1 MRTTPPERIT
11 FFRQRGW
18 WGDTTTWDLF
28 AEAVE
33 RARDETALVD
43 PANRESFTG
52 GAPGRYSFGELR
64 EAVERFCRGLL
75 GAGIHAGDTVVMQ
88 LPNIVE
94 SAIAYLA
101 MARLGVIASP
111 VPMQYGGHELRG
123 IAAKLGPRAY
133 LATGVFKGEDYAARN
148 AQAFDASCRALRF
161 TGADG
166 ERELLCDGEA
176 VEPVTDEA
184 VESHIRQHPVSA
196 DDVFTVCWTSGTTG
210 TPKGVP
216 RSHNQW
222 LSQTIGMMSVG
233 VQEHASMLCPFPLVN
248 MASLSGFFF
257 PWLHLAG
264 KLVLHH
270 PMDLQV
276 FLRQI
281 ETERVAYTIAPPA
294 VLNMLLK
301 QRELMRQFDLSSLRV
316 VASGSAPLSPWMVKA
331 FEEEFGIVVVNVFG
345 SNEGMALISAGQDV
359 PDPEKR
365 AALFPRF
372 GVEGIAW
379 ANGIS
384 ARMRTRL
391 VDTETGAVID
401 TPGKPGEML
410 IWGPNVI
417 DGYLDAPETNRE
429 VFSED
434 GYFRTG
440 DLFEI
445 AGDGEDRRYY
455 RFVGR
460 CKDIVIRGG
469 MKISPDELDTLLAG
483 HPRIAEA
490 AVVGYPDEVL
500 GERICAVVV
509 PKQGESVD
517 LADIVRYLEELQVAR
532 IKLPEKLLLVEQ
544 LPRNP
549 LGKVLRPALREL
561 VLADRPNA

>member
-1 MRTTPPERIT
+1 MQTSPPERIA

-28 AEAVE
+28 AEAIE

-43 PANRESFTG
+43 PANRESLTG

-64 EAVERFCRGLL
+64 EAVERFCCGLL
-75 GAGIHAGDTVVMQ
+75 GAGIRAGDTVVTQ
-88 LPNIVE
+88 LPNITE
-94 SAIAYLA
+94 SVIGYLA

-111 VPMQYGGHELRG
+111 VPMQYGAHELRG
-123 IAAKLGPRAY
+123 IAAKLAPRAY
-133 LATGVFKGEDYAARN
+133 LATDGFKGEDYAARN
-148 AQAFDASCRALRF
+148 SVAFDGACRMLRF
-161 TGADG
+161 AAGRGARD
-166 ERELLCDGEA
+166 LLCDGKA
-176 VEPVTDEA
+176 VEAATDESLEA
-184 VESHIRQHPVSA
+184 QLARHRVSA

-233 VQEHASMLCPFPLVN
+233 VQERASMLCPFPLVN

-270 PMDLQV
+270 PMDLPV

-294 VLNMLLK
+294 MLNMLLK

-391 VDTETGAVID
+391 VDPETGAVVD

-417 DGYLDAPETNRE
+417 DGYLDAPEANRE

-445 AGDGEDRRYY
+445 AGEDQRFY

-483 HPRIAEA
+483 HPRVAEV

-509 PKQGESVD
+509 PKPGEHVD
-517 LADIVRYLEELQVAR
+517 LADIVRYLEERQVAR
-532 IKLPEKLLLVEQ
+532 IKLPEKLLVVDQ

-549 LGKVLRPALREL
+549 LGKVVRPALREL
-561 VLADRPNA
+561 VLADRPDT